1 MYTDTVTLFNR
12 FEGSQEVIWYPSVL
26 YLVNLS
32 LDKSAILSKFGAQS
46 QDRALLN
53 IRYTG
58 KYTVNGKQ
66 WLPPQEWRNQAE
78 DKLPGTLTFADGQSF
93 DFFWLG
99 KWPDEQLVP
108 DADYRNGFYDYMNRE
123 RDYVFAV
130 TGVSGP
136 YALIP
141 HFEITGK

>member
-12 FEGSQEVIWYPSVL
+12 YESSQGVIWYPSVL
-26 YLVNLS
+26 HPVNLS
-32 LDKSAILSKFGAQS
+32 LDKAAILSKFGAQS

-58 KYTVNGKQ
+58 NCAVSGKR
-66 WLPPQEWRNQAE
+66 WLPPREWRNQAE
-78 DKLPGTLTFADGQSF
+78 DKLLSTITFAEGQNF

-99 KWPDEQLVP
+99 KWPDKRPVL
-108 DADYRNGFYDYMNRE
+108 DADYRNGFYDHMNRE
-123 RDYVFAV
+123 QDYVFAV

-136 YALIP
+136 YTLIP